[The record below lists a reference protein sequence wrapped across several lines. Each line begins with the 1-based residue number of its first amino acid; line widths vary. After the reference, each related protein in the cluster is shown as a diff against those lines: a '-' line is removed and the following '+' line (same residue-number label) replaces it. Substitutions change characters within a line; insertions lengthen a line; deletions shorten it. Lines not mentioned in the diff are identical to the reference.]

1 MDTSGI
7 LIVNH
12 ANSSLWA
19 DQFNSFSWNISTTI
33 ALIAFLQMFR
43 DTSRRF
49 LPEAFPAPVVPSVS
63 LKKKNQYH
71 AIKLGTHLFGLF
83 AVSSFFQ

>member
-19 DQFNSFSWNISTTI
+19 DQFKFQLNYINNHCIDCFF
-33 ALIAFLQMFR
+33 A
-43 DTSRRF
+43 D
-49 LPEAFPAPVVPSVS
+49 VPGHFQ
-63 LKKKNQYH
+63 K
-71 AIKLGTHLFGLF
+71 IF
-83 AVSSFFQ
+83 A

>member
-19 DQFNSFSWNISTTI
+19 DQLNIFSWNISTTI
-33 ALIAFLQMFR
+33 ALIAFLQTFR
-43 DTSRRF
+43 DSSRRF
-49 LPEAFPAPVVPSVS
+49 LPEAFPAPVIPSVS
-63 LKKKNQYH
+63 LKKKKKSIAQRCLSIMSLN
-71 AIKLGTHLFGLF
+71 
-83 AVSSFFQ
+83 